1 MTKKIDDKELLRL
14 VESGMQGKDIAEQMG
29 VSAAAISKRLKQLKA
44 VAARPE
50 ILDALTPQ
58 QERYVMEVASGKN
71 QTQAAL
77 AAYECGS
84 LESAKTLGSR
94 LAKNEV
100 IQEAITAV
108 MEVEGLS
115 KSVLVRRLK
124 DHVTQDKDASVSLKA
139 VKTGLELHDAFPASK
154 SMRIN
159 ANIDFSP
166 VDLSKYRN
174 R

>member
-1 MTKKIDDKELLRL
+1 MAKKIGTEELQRL
-14 VESGMQGKDIAEQMG
+14 IDSGVQQKDIAERLQ
-29 VSAAAISKRLKQLKA
+29 VSPAAVCKALKRLRA
-44 VAARPE
+44 VATRPE
-50 ILDALTPQ
+50 ILDALTPS
-58 QERYVMEVASGKN
+58 QERYVMEIAGGKN

-77 AAYECGS
+77 AAFECGS
-84 LESAKTLGSR
+84 LDSAKTLGSR

-108 MEVEGLS
+108 MESEGLTRG
-115 KSVLVRRLK
+115 VLVRRLR
-124 DHVTQDKDASVSLKA
+124 DHVEQKKDPSVSLKA

-159 ANIDFSP
+159 ANIDLSP

>member
-1 MTKKIDDKELLRL
+1 MSRKIDDKELLRL
-14 VESGMQGKDIAEQMG
+14 ADGGTPQKEIARIMG
-29 VSAAAISKRLKQLKA
+29 VSGPAISKRLRKLRA

-50 ILDALTPQ
+50 VLDALTPQ
-58 QERYVMEVASGKN
+58 QERYVMEVVSGKN

-84 LESAKTLGSR
+84 LDSAKTLGSR

-108 MEVEGLS
+108 MEAEGLTRG
-115 KSVLVRRLK
+115 VLVKRLK
-124 DHVTQDKDASVSLKA
+124 DHVEGKDASVSLKA
-139 VKTGLELHDAFPASK
+139 VKTGLELHDCFPAAK
-154 SMRIN
+154 SLRMN
-159 ANIDFSP
+159 VNIEVSP

>member
-1 MTKKIDDKELLRL
+1 MTRKINDEDLLRMAG
-14 VESGMQGKDIAEQMG
+14 EGIEQKEIARRFG
-29 VSAAAISKRLKQLKA
+29 CAPPSISKRLKQLRA
-44 VAARPE
+44 VAVRPAV
-50 ILDALTPQ
+50 LDALTPQ
-58 QERYVMEVASGKN
+58 QERYVMEVAAGKN

-84 LESAKTLGSR
+84 LDSAKTLGSR

-108 MEVEGLS
+108 METEGLTRG
-115 KSVLVRRLK
+115 VLVKRLK
-124 DHVTQDKDASVSLKA
+124 DHVEGKDASVSLKA

-154 SMRIN
+154 SVKMNIN
-159 ANIDFSP
+159 VDASP

>member
-1 MTKKIDDKELLRL
+1 MSRKIDDKELLRL
-14 VESGMQGKDIAEQMG
+14 ADGGAQQKDIAEQMG
-29 VSAAAISKRLKQLKA
+29 VSGAAISKRLKQLRA
-44 VAARPE
+44 ATARPD

-58 QERYVMEVASGKN
+58 QERYVMEVAAGKN

-84 LESAKTLGSR
+84 LDSAKTLGSR

-100 IQEAITAV
+100 IQEAITSV
-108 MEVEGLS
+108 MEAEGLTRG
-115 KSVLVRRLK
+115 VLVKRLK
-124 DHVTQDKDASVSLKA
+124 DHVEGKDASVSLKA
-139 VKTGLELHDAFPASK
+139 TKTGLELFDSFPASK
-154 SMRIN
+154 SLRIN
-159 ANIDFSP
+159 ANVVFSP